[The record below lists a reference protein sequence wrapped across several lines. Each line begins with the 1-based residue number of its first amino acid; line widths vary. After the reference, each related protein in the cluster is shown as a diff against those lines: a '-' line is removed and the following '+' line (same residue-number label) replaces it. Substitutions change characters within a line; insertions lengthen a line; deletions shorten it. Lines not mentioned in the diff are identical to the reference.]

1 MNTGVLRDVNG
12 TVHRKNRT
20 GIYAKQHDNATA
32 PPLVVPHKRL
42 PSVFLEGRTPVLN
55 FERNPSTTPSLT
67 TETTRVAPSI
77 STPKAT
83 DALLSSPSRAPSRSL
98 SPHTRRQLRYT
109 RAQSA
114 LASTLTI
121 CSEPSPLD
129 QQIRTLQRAAAL
141 LRAQAQEASEQVAK
155 LRDAL
160 DRRQAGAQADVAP
173 EEWTA
178 MQCQRWMAERRGI
191 AREEHM
197 RTVQT
202 VLAALLAAR
211 EEHPQLQAETAQHTN
226 DASTRP
232 SLRRHTDLACF
243 FERSPTRL
251 AFPSRVGRH
260 TPVAT
265 TQRRKVISRVRSLRL
280 RAHACQFGSPLKRAP
295 ADMDGPPDKSNSGAS
310 PPDSSE
316 PAPTS
321 PSSSRTTTSA
331 MPVAPSTPCRA
342 AKSGTLPSLPE
353 HTPAHNHAGTAAIL
367 PPDTPRSRAQILAS
381 LDSDDAPIPQY
392 AVALLDDLVAS
403 ELDVTLALPAHKRTV
418 RGRRPPGGPQPQAQ
432 TMAAAKSAPAM
443 PATPSHS
450 PVRVRASAFRHSA
463 NLSNAGEKV
472 GAGAEAEAR
481 SRSRRQ
487 ESSTSTT
494 RGSVASQSS
503 RDAPSPPR
511 HGRAPSRL
519 SVLSLAA
526 GDFNMVS
533 RVRNRLSVLGRR
545 S

>member
-77 STPKAT
+77 FTPKAT
-83 DALLSSPSRAPSRSL
+83 DAFPSSPSRAPSRSL

-114 LASTLTI
+114 LASTLTT
-121 CSEPSPLD
+121 CTEPSPLD
-129 QQIRTLQRAAAL
+129 QQIRTLQRAATL
-141 LRAQAQEASEQVAK
+141 LRAQAQEASEQAAK

-160 DRRQAGAQADVAP
+160 DRRQASAQADVAP

-178 MQCQRWMAERRGI
+178 MQRERWMAERRSM

-197 RTVQT
+197 RTVQA

-211 EEHPQLQAETAQHTN
+211 EEHSQLQAETAQHTN

-232 SLRRHTDLACF
+232 SPRRHTDLACF

-260 TPVAT
+260 TPVAA

-280 RAHACQFGSPLKRAP
+280 RAHACPFGSPLKRAP
-295 ADMDGPPDKSNSGAS
+295 ADMDASPDKSNSGAS

-316 PAPTS
+316 PASTS
-321 PSSSRTTTSA
+321 SLRTTSA

-353 HTPAHNHAGTAAIL
+353 HTAHHHAGTAAIL
-367 PPDTPRSRAQILAS
+367 PPDTPRSMAQILAS

-463 NLSNAGEKV
+463 NLSNAGEEA
-472 GAGAEAEAR
+472 GAGAER

-487 ESSTSTT
+487 ESSTSTA

-503 RDAPSPPR
+503 RDTPSPPR